1 MKMLRCVLAAAVG
14 LGALSLAGCA
24 GDPDLAPLESRLAE
38 VDGVNGA
45 MAWPTHSGAPWNTQV
60 NLMLFVDDSSEEALI
75 AAVRATAPTLAS
87 DPVAGRNEVSI
98 SFVDGDRADYTDRFE
113 ASDAEVR
120 FSDAVT
126 QTLGVRDLS
135 GEVLVLSP
143 DDVRRIADGS

>member
-1 MKMLRCVLAAAVG
+1 MLRLVLVAAVG

-24 GDPDLAPLESRLAE
+24 GNPDLAPLESRLAD

-45 MAWPTHSGAPWNTQV
+45 IAWPTHSGAPWNTQV
-60 NLMLFVDDSSEEALI
+60 NVMLFVDEPSEEGLI
-75 AAVRATAPTLAS
+75 AAVRASAPALAS
-87 DPVAGRNEVSI
+87 DPAAGRNEVSI
-98 SFVDGDRADYTDRFE
+98 SFADGSRADYADRFE
-113 ASDAEVR
+113 ASEATVR

-143 DDVRRIADGS
+143 ADVRRIADES